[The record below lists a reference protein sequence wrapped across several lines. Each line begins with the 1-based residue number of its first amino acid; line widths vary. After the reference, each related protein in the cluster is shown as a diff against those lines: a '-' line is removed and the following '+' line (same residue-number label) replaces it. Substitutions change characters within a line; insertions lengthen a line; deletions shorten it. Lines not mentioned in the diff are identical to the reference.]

1 MQRKNGTDINLGKT
15 VSPFDST
22 GTSSA
27 IDETVSNFLNTT
39 EKVQKND
46 NADIAKYIP
55 GTLDLVLQRML
66 EDIDTKEQPA
76 HFSYKDME
84 YLEFQ
89 TMLINNYYTN
99 PNSMHICFLMKIKK
113 VTNNDTDIDTDL
125 VTVNKFFS
133 ALDKRNK
140 LY

>member
-1 MQRKNGTDINLGKT
+1 MRKLI
-15 VSPFDST
+15 
-22 GTSSA
+22 
-27 IDETVSNFLNTT
+27 ET
-39 EKVQKND
+39 EEYD
-46 NADIAKYIP
+46 ADIAKYIP

-66 EDIDTKEQPA
+66 EDIDTKELPA
-76 HFSYKDME
+76 HISYKDME

-113 VTNNDTDIDTDL
+113 ATNNDTDIDTDL
-125 VTVNKFFS
+125 VTVNNFSS